1 MGLLRLGIALVILAA
16 VGWAVARNWTA
27 VSADLGKVSGW
38 ALVVALLLAVVGPVL
53 TMFGWRVLMADLG
66 SPLHVAP
73 AGGIFFI
80 GQLGKYLPGSVWSV
94 LAQAEM
100 GTKLHIPRRRSA
112 VVGLLGIGLSVLTGL
127 LVGLPAVPLLLRTG
141 GSGGALWLLLGLPLL
156 AVLCWPPL
164 LNRLLALGLRLLR
177 REPLDHDLSGK
188 AILRTVVLFVLAW
201 VAFGLHVWVL
211 ARSVGGPAATGRD
224 VAVASLVGY
233 ALAASLGMMA
243 VVAPAGVGVRDG
255 LLAVMLGVSL
265 PSSAATATVLLSRF
279 VITFADVLVAGAG
292 WAYARSQRLVSAH
305 PGEQVEAGPA
315 SVTE

>member
-1 MGLLRLGIALVILAA
+1 MALPRARVLGTLRIIVAVVILAA
-16 VGWAVARNWTA
+16 VGWAVARNWQA
-27 VSADLGKVSGW
+27 VSQDLGRVDAP
-38 ALVVALLLAVVGPVL
+38 ALVVATVLALVGPVL
-53 TMFGWRVLMADLG
+53 TMLGWRVLLADLG

-73 AGGIFFI
+73 AAGIFFI

-141 GSGGALWLLLGLPLL
+141 GSGAALWLLLGLPLL

-188 AILRTVVLFVLAW
+188 AILRTV
-201 VAFGLHVWVL
+201 
-211 ARSVGGPAATGRD
+211 
-224 VAVASLVGY
+224 
-233 ALAASLGMMA
+233 
-243 VVAPAGVGVRDG
+243 
-255 LLAVMLGVSL
+255 
-265 PSSAATATVLLSRF
+265 
-279 VITFADVLVAGAG
+279 
-292 WAYARSQRLVSAH
+292 
-305 PGEQVEAGPA
+305 
-315 SVTE
+315 